1 MYRRWKWAATA
12 LFTVF
17 TLTIPAL
24 GANIVAD
31 GVSLTADQAWIEE
44 GTTYMTLRSYAALT
58 GHALAWAD
66 GTARLSG
73 MGLELQASPGELYLE
88 SNGRALYVPETV
100 SVSQGK
106 LVLPLRVLCQATGAE
121 LTWDAQS
128 ATVTLNTLGAKPSS
142 ANYNEEDLYWLSRI
156 ISAES
161 RGEPLIGQIAVGNV
175 VLNRI
180 KSAEFPNSVK
190 DVVFDS
196 QYAIQFEPVANG
208 TVYDPPTLSALV
220 AAKLCLEG
228 ANVVGDCLYFFAPSL
243 SPGTWIVNNR
253 TYFTTIGTHQFY
265 L

>member
-1 MYRRWKWAATA
+1 MYRRWKWATAA

-17 TLTIPAL
+17 SLTIPTF
-24 GANIVAD
+24 GANIIAN
-31 GVSLTADQAWIEE
+31 GTALPADQAWIED
-44 GTTYMTLRSYAALT
+44 GTTYMTLRAYAALT
-58 GHALAWAD
+58 GHTLTWNN
-66 GTARLSG
+66 TAAQLTG
-73 MGLELQASPGELYLE
+73 MGLDLQARPGSLYLE

-100 SVSQGK
+100 SVAQGK
-106 LVLPLRVLCQATGAE
+106 LVLPLRVLCQATGAG

-128 ATVTLNTLGAKPSS
+128 ATVTLNTVGARPAA
-142 ANYNEEDLYWLSRI
+142 ANYDQEDLYWLSRI

-175 VLNRI
+175 VLNRVE
-180 KSAEFPNSVK
+180 SQEFPNSIKEVI
-190 DVVFDS
+190 FDS
-196 QYAIQFEPVANG
+196 RYAIQFEPVANG
-208 TVYDPPTLSALV
+208 TVYDAPTASALL

-228 ANVVGDCLYFFAPSL
+228 ASVVGDCLYFFAPSL